1 MLRNL
6 TTFNKSLI
14 NQQAMLKRFLLLLI
28 AVISIFT
35 SSLRAQS
42 SFSQASQYKINT
54 ALDIISSR
62 YVDKLSDDRLIT
74 DAILG
79 ILKDLDPHSVYIPA
93 KDLKDVN
100 EPLRGDFEGIG
111 IQFNI
116 LNDTIMV
123 ISPISGGPSEKVG
136 IQAGDKIVYADEELV
151 AGVGITNEG
160 VIKRLRGDKGTEVKI
175 KVKRQDVKDLLE
187 FTITRDK
194 IPIFSMDASYMA
206 TPEIGYIKLNRFAAT
221 TVNEFKKALKD
232 LQNDGM
238 HSLILDIRGNGG
250 GYLNE
255 AIDLADEF
263 LSTDKLIVYT
273 EGKSSTRREA
283 LSTNKGGF
291 EHGKLVVLTDEG
303 SASASEIVSG
313 ALQDWDRAVI
323 IGRRTFGKG
332 LVQRDFSL
340 PDQSV
345 IRLTIARYYTP
356 TGRSIQK
363 PYDKGIEAYQK
374 EIIDR
379 FESGEVIHPDSI
391 SFPDSLKYY
400 TPNNRVVYGGGG
412 IMPDIYVPLD
422 TQYNSTYYTRLLQ
435 KGILIEFALQYVED
449 HRKELKI
456 RYTTVEDFINNFDEE
471 VAFKDLQAYAYS
483 KGMDINSTEA
493 TRSAPMIAL
502 QTKALIARDMWNTSA
517 YFQIINQKNNAFN
530 KAVEVINQDDF
541 KSMNI
546 LE

>member
-1 MLRNL
+1 MFKHILPV
-6 TTFNKSLI
+6 I
-14 NQQAMLKRFLLLLI
+14 IALLGLMVPNI
-28 AVISIFT
+28 QSQTSI
-35 SSLRAQS
+35 
-42 SFSQASQYKINT
+42 SQAAQYKMNA

-62 YVDKLSDDRLIT
+62 YVDPLTDDRLVD

-116 LNDTIMV
+116 LNDTIVV
-123 ISPISGGPSEKVG
+123 ISPISGGPSERVG
-136 IQAGDKIVYADEELV
+136 IQAGDKIIYADDEQV

-160 VIKRLRGDKGTEVKI
+160 VIKRLRGDKGTTVKVKI
-175 KVKRQDVKDLLE
+175 KRQDVKGLLD

-206 TPEIGYIKLNRFAAT
+206 SPEIGYIKLNRFAAT
-221 TVNEFKKALKD
+221 TVNEFRKALKE
-232 LQNDGM
+232 LKAEGM
-238 HSLILDIRGNGG
+238 QSLILDLRANGG

-263 LSTDKLIVYT
+263 LSDNKLIVYT
-273 EGKSSTRREA
+273 EGKSSPRREA
-283 LSTNKGGF
+283 RSTSKGGF
-291 EHGKLVVLTDEG
+291 EHGKLVILTDEG

-313 ALQDWDRAVI
+313 AMQDWDRAVI

-332 LVQRDFSL
+332 LVQRDFTL
-340 PDQSV
+340 PDQSA

-363 PYDKGIEAYQK
+363 PYDKGIEAYHK
-374 EIIDR
+374 EIIER

-400 TPNNRVVYGGGG
+400 TPNKRVVYGGGG

-422 TQYNSTYYTRLLQ
+422 TQYNSSYYTKLLQ
-435 KGILIEFALQYVED
+435 KGILTQFALQYVED
-449 HRKELKI
+449 HRKDLKKNYI
-456 RYTTVEDFINNFDEE
+456 GLEDFIQQFDQEK
-471 VAFKDLQAYAYS
+471 VFKDLEVYAYS
-483 KGMDINSTEA
+483 KGMDINSKGA
-493 TRSAPMIAL
+493 QRSAPMIAL
-502 QTKALIARDMWNTSA
+502 QTKALIARNMWNTSA
-517 YFQIINQKNNAFN
+517 YFQIINEFN
-530 KAVEVINQDDF
+530 DAYKKAIDIINQDNF
-541 KSMNI
+541 KALNI

>member
-93 KDLKDVN
+93 KDLENVN